1 MLDDTMPERSS
12 FDRHA
17 PQVPEIVQALA
28 HAADRNHQDWR
39 RLEYI
44 GSGTALS
51 FALLFAAASLVGWM
65 TGASD
70 DAETGFWIFAVA
82 SAAAGYF
89 HLQLRRVISEGTGIL
104 VRLRAMGWSYDERSG
119 AFDWNPDWAEP
130 GYAVPPRDLSEVPRR
145 R

>member
-12 FDRHA
+12 FDRYA
-17 PQVPEIVQALA
+17 PEVPEAVQALA
-28 HAADRNHQDWR
+28 HAADRTHQDWR

-51 FALLFAAASLVGWM
+51 FALLFAAAFLVGWM

-70 DAETGFWIFAVA
+70 DAEIGFWLFAVA

-89 HLQLRRVISEGTGIL
+89 HLQLRRVVSERSDIEL
-104 VRLRAMGWSYDERSG
+104 QLYDMGWSYDERSG
-119 AFDWNPDWAEP
+119 AFHWNPDRAEP
-130 GYAVPPRDLSEVPRR
+130 GKAVPPRDLSEVPRR